1 LAKLFS
7 ESLPLWLHH
16 KILEEKTLIRIK
28 PGSLLRILW
37 CSQSGDHPENNL
49 AKFGYILDMKIEKQ
63 NPSIF
68 LATYRNLSLKSGDLE
83 LFSFENLSNLGHFF
97 HEKSFV

>member
-16 KILEEKTLIRIK
+16 KILKEKPLIRIK
-28 PGSLLRILW
+28 PGSFLRILW

-49 AKFGYILDMKIEKQ
+49 AKFGYILDMKIGKRKTE
-63 NPSIF
+63 SFYI
-68 LATYRNLSLKSGDLE
+68 LSYLLE
-83 LFSFENLSNLGHFF
+83 LIIKIWGFGIVFF
-97 HEKSFV
+97 